1 VSNVCYIFPLFLV
14 SVPNSCLI
22 PSVRASINVV
32 SITAAAAV
40 SLIFLLLPEL
50 KGGRVGGGKEVG
62 ERLAEDE
69 EWVGG

>member
-1 VSNVCYIFPLFLV
+1 
-14 SVPNSCLI
+14 
-22 PSVRASINVV
+22 VV